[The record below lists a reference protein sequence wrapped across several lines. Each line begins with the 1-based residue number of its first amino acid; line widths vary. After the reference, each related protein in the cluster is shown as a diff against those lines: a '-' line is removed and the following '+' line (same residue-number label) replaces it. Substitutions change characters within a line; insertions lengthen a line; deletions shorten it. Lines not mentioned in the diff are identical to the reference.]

1 MCAEKKRMY
10 HNSAWVPTFMRCVR
24 ILLKL
29 FHFIHAFPK
38 NFIISIVNRNQL
50 ILSTGK
56 RLYVLPSSSSNI
68 YIFICTYLWSCRELN
83 ILCIYIFCRHSLV
96 HFKVAAAGET
106 LLTLYH
112 IFLLSSMLKD
122 LVQFLKC
129 SMVGLIIF
137 LKVFLKVKSRKF
149 YVDILMCFMI

>member
-1 MCAEKKRMY
+1 
-10 HNSAWVPTFMRCVR
+10 MRCVR

-56 RLYVLPSSSSNI
+56 RLYVLPYYI
-68 YIFICTYLWSCRELN
+68 YICTYLWSCRELN
-83 ILCIYIFCRHSLV
+83 ILCIFCRHSLV
-96 HFKVAAAGET
+96 HLKVAAAGET
-106 LLTLYH
+106 LLTFY
-112 IFLLSSMLKD
+112 IFSKYPMVKD

-129 SMVGLIIF
+129 SMVGFWILFWKYFESEIKEVLYTYQFIHMCTM
-137 LKVFLKVKSRKF
+137 LK
-149 YVDILMCFMI
+149 